1 PNCAPCDALAPQL
14 EKFHRQHSEMAIVMI
29 SRGAPTENRAKAKEH
44 GLTFPILLQHQWEI
58 SRLYAMFATPMAYL
72 IDEAGVIMRDV
83 AIGLE
88 PIEALLLEV
97 RKTAWIQ

>member
-1 PNCAPCDALAPQL
+1 
-14 EKFHRQHSEMAIVMI
+14 MMI

-83 AIGLE
+83 AFGVE
-88 PIEALLLEV
+88 PIQALIVESKQLAHCGASIRLPSS
-97 RKTAWIQ
+97 